1 MKLVSNVN
9 YKKNDVFNLF
19 VLLNKMDG
27 FFVGE
32 PIEGIQADV
41 TQISFE
47 DNDNLF
53 IVIETYLNGKK
64 LRTFYFD
71 FSGKE
76 ISTEVLTEDVTL
88 ASKLLAQ
95 LEEDFADYCE
105 AL

>member
-9 YKKNDVFNLF
+9 YRKNDVFNLF

-41 TQISFE
+41 SNISFE
-47 DNDNLF
+47 DNGNLF
-53 IVIETYLNGKK
+53 VVIDTYLHGKK

-71 FSGKE
+71 FTGEE
-76 ISTEVLTEDVTL
+76 IYTEVLTEDVTL
-88 ASKLLAQ
+88 ASKVLSQ